1 MRTLLRFFV
10 QYNNWF
16 LFILLEAISFWML
29 FSFNNYQGS
38 VYFSSANGLV
48 GNLHEACSDVA
59 SYFNLKTVNE
69 QLMERNL
76 SLEQQIAALRRDCLI
91 HHHGDS
97 IHVDSLMQVIEKECD
112 LMDAEVVVNS
122 IRRTDNF
129 ITINK
134 GALDG
139 VKEEMGVVDGRGVV
153 GIVYHTS
160 PHYSLVISVL
170 NSKASISCKIS
181 DSNYFGYLKWD
192 GGDCRYA
199 NLVDMPR
206 HSICEVGD
214 TIVTTGFTPIF
225 PEGLMVGTV
234 EEISDSR
241 DGLSFLLK
249 VRLSTDFGR
258 LNQVKVVAR
267 KNMDE
272 LKELQERI
280 K

>member
-1 MRTLLRFFV
+1 
-10 QYNNWF
+10 
-16 LFILLEAISFWML
+16 
-29 FSFNNYQGS
+29 
-38 VYFSSANGLV
+38 
-48 GNLHEACSDVA
+48 
-59 SYFNLKTVNE
+59 
-69 QLMERNL
+69 
-76 SLEQQIAALRRDCLI
+76 
-91 HHHGDS
+91 
-97 IHVDSLMQVIEKECD
+97 
-112 LMDAEVVVNS
+112 MDAEVVVNS
-122 IRRTDNF
+122 IRRADNF

-181 DSNYFGYLKWD
+181 DTNYFGYLKWD
-192 GGDCRYA
+192 GGDCQYA

-234 EEISDSR
+234 EEISDSH

-249 VRLSTDFGR
+249 IKLSADFGN
-258 LNQVKVVAR
+258 LNQVKIVDR

-272 LKELQERI
+272 LKELQKQI

>member
-1 MRTLLRFFV
+1 
-10 QYNNWF
+10 
-16 LFILLEAISFWML
+16 ML
-29 FSFNNYQGS
+29 FSFNSYQGS
-38 VYFSSANGLV
+38 VYFSSANSVV
-48 GNLHEACSDVA
+48 GSLHEVCSNVV
-59 SYFNLKTVNE
+59 SYFSLRSANE
-69 QLMERNL
+69 QLMERNV
-76 SLEQQIAALRRDCLI
+76 SLEQQIAALRRVCLTY
-91 HHHGDS
+91 HGDS
-97 IHVDSLMQVIEKECD
+97 IPADSLRQAVEKECH

-181 DSNYFGYLKWD
+181 DTNYFGYLKWD
-192 GGDCRYA
+192 GGDCQYA

-234 EEISDSR
+234 EEISDSH

-249 VRLSTDFGR
+249 IKLSADFGN
-258 LNQVKVVAR
+258 LNQVKIVDR

-272 LKELQERI
+272 LKELQKQI

>member
-16 LFILLEAISFWML
+16 LFIFLEAISFWML

-38 VYFSSANGLV
+38 VYFSSANSVIGS
-48 GNLHEACSDVA
+48 LHEACSNVV
-59 SYFNLKTVNE
+59 SYLSLRTANE
-69 QLMERNL
+69 RLMERNV
-76 SLEQQIAALRRDCLI
+76 SLEQQIAALRRVCLTS
-91 HHHGDS
+91 HGDS
-97 IHVDSLMQVIEKECD
+97 IPADSLRQAIEKECH

-122 IRRTDNF
+122 IRRADNF

-134 GALDG
+134 GSLDG

-181 DSNYFGYLKWD
+181 DTNYFGYLKWD
-192 GGDCRYA
+192 GGDCQYA

-225 PEGLMVGTV
+225 PEGLMVGRV
-234 EEISDSR
+234 EEISDSH

-249 VRLSTDFGR
+249 IKLSADFGN
-258 LNQVKVVAR
+258 LNQVKIVDR
-267 KNMDE
+267 KNMEE
-272 LKELQERI
+272 LKELQKQI